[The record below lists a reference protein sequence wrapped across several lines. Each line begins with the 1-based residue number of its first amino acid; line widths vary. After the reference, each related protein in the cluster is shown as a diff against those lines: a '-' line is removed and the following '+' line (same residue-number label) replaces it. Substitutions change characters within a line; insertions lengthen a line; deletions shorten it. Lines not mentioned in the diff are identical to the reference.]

1 MVTLAQSSPGD
12 RSARA
17 PQSKTATVMLGPV
30 RELSLQ
36 GEGVGADSIVPF
48 AVEVVTG
55 EVDGF
60 DVGVGHLDAGRLGVL
75 IEFAANLETG
85 LGRRSCDQL
94 DDDLTADEGFAAP
107 VSGDEQEEA
116 MLDLVPFAGAGRQV
130 THGDG
135 NAEFV
140 GQLLKLDL
148 PQSAGRTIAP

>member
-1 MVTLAQSSPGD
+1 MSLND
-12 RSARA
+12 RGTFWGCGAYYGWPAIVGLRS
-17 PQSKTATVMLGPV
+17 LGPV

-36 GEGVGADSIVPF
+36 GEGLWADSIVPF
-48 AVEVVTG
+48 AVEVVTC

-60 DVGVGHLDAGRLGVL
+60 HVGVGHLDAGRIGVL
-75 IEFAANLETG
+75 IEFAPNLETG

-94 DDDLTADEGFAAP
+94 DDDLMADEGFAAP
-107 VSGDEQEEA
+107 VSGDEREEA

-140 GQLLKLDL
+140 GQLL
-148 PQSAGRTIAP
+148 